1 MKTSISIVLSIVI
14 LVSFQSILSDK
25 SVEKVGFYEK
35 TDQINIKCN
44 DPNSIFTFREIIYGF
59 PTENCSTANINDI
72 YSQNRTECLINTK
85 FWSLMKY
92 DQPQKCSG
100 NNVCMFQTTWET
112 NDRSTSQC
120 QNATRNSCFLI
131 VKGECLYEEKK
142 IDFCEGKNISGSKIY
157 IHNPNFPSFDNPSV
171 DYECDCAVKSLEPL
185 KLDVIVFA
193 FNFTSSKNCS
203 SSLEIYNETTSS
215 NFTCGSQMFS
225 QSISIPDS
233 RRINLKLTKRQP
245 NEAYQIWLKIQSVE
259 YEQVTVECK
268 KRKYFGTPMTES
280 TTFQTTTGVPFKEII
295 SKADQERMNDFML
308 GVKIASGV
316 VAGMI
321 VLTLIFITIHTYR
334 RYSNMS
340 TQNKNSTKPP
350 EDKENLY

>member
-1 MKTSISIVLSIVI
+1 MKTSNTIVLSILI

-25 SVEKVGFYEK
+25 SVEKIGFYEK

-44 DPNSIFTFREIIYGF
+44 PNSIFAFQELIYGF
-59 PTENCSTANINDI
+59 PTENCSMANINDT

-120 QNATRNSCFLI
+120 QNATSNSCFLI

-142 IDFCEGKNISGSKIY
+142 IDFCEEKNITGSKIY

-185 KLDVIVFA
+185 KLDVIMFA
-193 FNFTSSKNCS
+193 FNFTSTKNCS
-203 SSLEIYNETTSS
+203 SSLEIYNENTSY
-215 NFTCGSQMFS
+215 NLTCGSKMLNQS
-225 QSISIPDS
+225 LSISDS
-233 RRINLKLTKRQP
+233 HINMKLTKRQP
-245 NEAYQIWLKIQSVE
+245 NEAYQVWLKIQSVE

-268 KRKYFGTPMTES
+268 KRKYFGTPKTES
-280 TTFQTTTGVPFKEII
+280 TTFQTTTGVRFEEIV

-316 VAGMI
+316 VAGII

-334 RYSNMS
+334 RYANMS
-340 TQNKNSTKPP
+340 TQNKNPAKLPD
-350 EDKENLY
+350 DKENLY